1 MHLTLNNKQLL
12 EFRSSGFL
20 RYMKRATGGSFIS
33 PMVFWATI
41 VNGRDIDTFNSLQM
55 PEVSVEDIDL
65 NVCEMCFSVYEK
77 SKTSLLKSELSKLHK
92 SPL

>member
-1 MHLTLNNKQLL
+1 MHLILNNKQLL

-20 RYMKRATGGSFIS
+20 RYMKRRGSFIS
-33 PMVFWATI
+33 PIVFWATI

-77 SKTSLLKSELSKLHK
+77 SKTSLLKSEISRLYKNSL
-92 SPL
+92 